1 MLHSLFNFFNLTKEF
16 KIQSFTYFI
25 PSPPLRSTGYR
36 EKHFD
41 KLFYTYINK
50 GYKILSVNT
59 QSISGEKCSGM
70 WVVFIV
76 QAKNKEAENLDLQ
89 LELNEIIKSNV
100 DENIE
105 GFYSIDEQIIQND

>member
-1 MLHSLFNFFNLTKEF
+1 
-16 KIQSFTYFI
+16 
-25 PSPPLRSTGYR
+25 
-36 EKHFD
+36 
-41 KLFYTYINK
+41 
-50 GYKILSVNT
+50 
-59 QSISGEKCSGM
+59 M